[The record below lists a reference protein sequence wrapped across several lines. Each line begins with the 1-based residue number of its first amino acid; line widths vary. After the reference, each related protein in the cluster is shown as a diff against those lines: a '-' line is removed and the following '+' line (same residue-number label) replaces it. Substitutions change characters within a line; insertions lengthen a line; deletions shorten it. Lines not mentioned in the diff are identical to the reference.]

1 MKLATTVVAA
11 VIVSVQVPVP
21 SQGPAPQPVN
31 VDPVEAVAVNLIAVP
46 LANPAEHVAPQLIP
60 AGLLVTVPVPVPALV
75 TVRITLLLT
84 LKVAVT
90 ASAALIVTEQV
101 PVPVQPSP
109 LQPANVDPVAAAA
122 VSTTTCPLVKLAEH
136 VAPQLIPAG
145 LLVTVPVPVPALLTV
160 SVKLVT
166 VVLNVAVTASAALIV
181 TEQVLVPVQPA
192 PDQPI
197 KFDPS
202 AGNAVSTTTAPL
214 VKLAEH
220 VVPQLIPAGLLVTVP
235 VPVPALLT
243 VKVKLLVVV
252 LKVAVTPSAALM
264 VTEHVPVP
272 VQPAPLQP
280 ANVEPV
286 AAAAVSTTTCPLVKL
301 AEHVAPQ
308 LIPAGLLVTVPVPVP
323 ALRTVRVSLLPV
335 LKVAVTVTS
344 DVTIGTTHVGGF
356 VWGLA
361 GTQFALNPANV
372 DPAAAVAVSVTLLL
386 SEKDARQLD
395 GQLMP
400 LGVLVT
406 VPVPE
411 PISVTIKLF
420 VPTSFSPNTANPTAE
435 PDGVVNDVIWVPLA
449 ISKL

>member
-1 MKLATTVVAA
+1 
-11 VIVSVQVPVP
+11 
-21 SQGPAPQPVN
+21 VN

-145 LLVTVPVPVPALLTV
+145 LLVTVPVPVPAL
-160 SVKLVT
+160 
-166 VVLNVAVTASAALIV
+166 
-181 TEQVLVPVQPA
+181 
-192 PDQPI
+192 
-197 KFDPS
+197 
-202 AGNAVSTTTAPL
+202 
-214 VKLAEH
+214 
-220 VVPQLIPAGLLVTVP
+220 
-235 VPVPALLT
+235 
-243 VKVKLLVVV
+243 
-252 LKVAVTPSAALM
+252 
-264 VTEHVPVP
+264 
-272 VQPAPLQP
+272 
-280 ANVEPV
+280 
-286 AAAAVSTTTCPLVKL
+286 
-301 AEHVAPQ
+301 
-308 LIPAGLLVTVPVPVP
+308 
-323 ALRTVRVSLLPV
+323 RTVRVSLLPV
-335 LKVAVTVTS
+335 LKDAVTVTS